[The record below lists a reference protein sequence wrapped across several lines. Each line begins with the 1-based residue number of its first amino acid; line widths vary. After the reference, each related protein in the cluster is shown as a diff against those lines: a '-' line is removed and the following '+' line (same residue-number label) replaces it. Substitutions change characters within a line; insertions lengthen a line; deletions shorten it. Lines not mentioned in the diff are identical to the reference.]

1 MSTKAE
7 IEAVKQSFID
17 NNVMHYL
24 KALDLPTLII
34 VGQHG
39 ERTQYSKQKK
49 LRIISEIPNLKF
61 LKNQDYIHS

>member
-39 ERTQYSKQKK
+39 ERTTVFEAKEVADYIGNTQF
-49 LRIISEIPNLKF
+49 EI